1 MSVYLLLGDDEER
14 KARGLEKLRAAS
26 PNSEADVYDAAE
38 TAPEAIVSACNSYSL
53 FGDGAFVVLRNLDA
67 WNAAQKAKIVEY
79 LKNPSPETNL
89 VLMGQKLGAREK
101 LLSAVKESGEV
112 HELDQP
118 TGKALVKWVVDYAG
132 KQGVELPYPVA
143 QDLVTRC
150 SADKRRL
157 SREAEKLALYV
168 SADGRGEASLEDVA
182 ELSPPDLQSNI
193 FAFVDA
199 LAAGDRGR
207 ALNMLEAL
215 SGSGEPPLR
224 LAYMLRRQFQM
235 LARSASLRERGAP
248 QKEIASVLKIP
259 PFVVKKLEEQG
270 RRLGEE
276 DLERALGTVTEL
288 ERGLKGGS
296 DLPDTLQMERAVLEL
311 SGSRR

>member
-1 MSVYLLLGDDEER
+1 
-14 KARGLEKLRAAS
+14 
-26 PNSEADVYDAAE
+26 
-38 TAPEAIVSACNSYSL
+38 
-53 FGDGAFVVLRNLDA
+53 
-67 WNAAQKAKIVEY
+67 
-79 LKNPSPETNL
+79 
-89 VLMGQKLGAREK
+89 
-101 LLSAVKESGEV
+101 
-112 HELDQP
+112 
-118 TGKALVKWVVDYAG
+118 
-132 KQGVELPYPVA
+132 
-143 QDLVTRC
+143 
-150 SADKRRL
+150 
-157 SREAEKLALYV
+157 
-168 SADGRGEASLEDVA
+168 
-182 ELSPPDLQSNI
+182 
-193 FAFVDA
+193 
-199 LAAGDRGR
+199 
-207 ALNMLEAL
+207 
-215 SGSGEPPLR
+215 LR